1 MKEGGINMPQEK
13 KVNRVNVDQLFSTI
27 TVIKEKREI
36 AQFKF
41 RATNQWIAGTH
52 SRTAVGPFG
61 ALKEDTP
68 RQPMVIEEALE
79 LYYKLFP
86 KDVVDFIVLLS
97 SDRSE
102 DLST

>member
-41 RATNQWIAGTH
+41 RATN
-52 SRTAVGPFG
+52 
-61 ALKEDTP
+61 
-68 RQPMVIEEALE
+68 PM
-79 LYYKLFP
+79 
-86 KDVVDFIVLLS
+86 DC
-97 SDRSE
+97 RN
-102 DLST
+102 T